1 MHILD
6 VESKYLAT
14 PENITFEN
22 ESCLKDFID
31 FQIKQ
36 TTFIT
41 ESELAFLNVLDTNS
55 IVLLKESIN
64 DVLSSIGEWISKA
77 IKYLFNMVK
86 SFFEKMEYFID
97 DEAFIKHNIDVLK
110 NYGSNTFS
118 LQGFKYTIKDL
129 NLSVLFNDAITEIHK
144 LINLC
149 NSGDKEKI
157 HNELDND
164 YNQSIL
170 RNTDEYFG
178 YIRSKILGRSGFISR
193 EEFRS
198 KCSKSFRNN
207 SGEPELIV
215 VNKSMIESI
224 ISNQNNINF
233 YKYKSEVNKQS
244 TDVNNKLSELDRLL
258 DQLIRST
265 NKIKGIGSEDVYKR
279 VIAHA
284 YKISMISNNIYR
296 ECMIYFTL
304 KLEAIKEM
312 VSQNKHILRQ
322 AIINH
327 HKLQKGV

>member
-1 MHILD
+1 MLSI
-6 VESKYLAT
+6 
-14 PENITFEN
+14 
-22 ESCLKDFID
+22 
-31 FQIKQ
+31 
-36 TTFIT
+36 
-41 ESELAFLNVLDTNS
+41 LNVW
-55 IVLLKESIN
+55 V
-64 DVLSSIGEWISKA
+64 
-77 IKYLFNMVK
+77 
-86 SFFEKMEYFID
+86 
-97 DEAFIKHNIDVLK
+97 
-110 NYGSNTFS
+110 
-118 LQGFKYTIKDL
+118 
-129 NLSVLFNDAITEIHK
+129 
-144 LINLC
+144 
-149 NSGDKEKI
+149 
-157 HNELDND
+157 
-164 YNQSIL
+164 
-170 RNTDEYFG
+170 
-178 YIRSKILGRSGFISR
+178 
-193 EEFRS
+193 
-198 KCSKSFRNN
+198 
-207 SGEPELIV
+207 
-215 VNKSMIESI
+215 IESI